1 MRHRASLLAACLELW
16 RVSSGVKELRVAC
29 HVKGYAKNEVN
40 PGASNYEVWALR
52 TDSVLIKEGLK
63 EAIINGPPLV
73 TQEIDEKALADIR
86 LLIEDG
92 PLLQI
97 RHVKSAKEA
106 WNLCKTL

>member
-1 MRHRASLLAACLELW
+1 MTTINDKKTTI
-16 RVSSGVKELRVAC
+16 VKL
-29 HVKGYAKNEVN
+29 KS
-40 PGASNYEVWALR
+40 ASNYEVWALR

-73 TQEIDEKALADIR
+73 TQEKDENALADIR

-97 RHVKSAKEA
+97 RHVKSAKVLIRQ
-106 WNLCKTL
+106 WNVVR